1 MPDRPTGRHITLQH
15 WVGGVLLIS
24 ALLTGMV
31 TRCLWLDLRVVHGD
45 EANQAVKTARLLE
58 GETYRYDPGEHHG
71 PTLYFLTVPLLRL
84 AGATTLADTE
94 ISHYRLVPALA
105 GTLLVGVGGVL
116 AWSCAGP
123 FAGGAAA
130 WFLVL
135 SNGVTF
141 YSRYYIQEILL
152 TLFIAAAALALTWL
166 WRHPRGHLPWLGLG
180 ISMGLA
186 HATKETVVYFLFT
199 GMLSFVAAW
208 AYGHPWKQIDPP
220 PGRPGALK
228 ASARHMW
235 IGVMLALVSA
245 VLVSGLFYT
254 SFLTNL
260 PGAWH
265 ALTAYAT
272 YLHRAG
278 GQGSSGMHD
287 KPWYY
292 YLFLLTWYQPMAG
305 PRWSEAPVLG
315 LAAVAGV
322 DAFFGR
328 QPAER
333 GPSEPDRRVVRFL
346 FLWIVLSFGAFSLT
360 PYKTPWNIL
369 TPLALCCVLAGVGA
383 ARVAVMCGR
392 LWKPAVAVGI
402 AITLAAMAW
411 EARQA
416 WLGNVVYPADA
427 RNPYVYAHTTSAIR
441 KLEERIRDLSALHP
455 DGQDMPVYVVRLNGD
470 YWPLPWYLRE
480 LRRVGYWT
488 RVPDSLPV
496 PVIIAG
502 SEVAGALADKLG
514 DRYFSE
520 TQALRPGV
528 LLRVFIRRDLW
539 DQFIATRSTG
549 SAR

>member
-94 ISHYRLVPALA
+94 ISQYRLVPALA

-123 FAGGAAA
+123 FAGGTAA

-141 YSRYYIQEILL
+141 YSRYYIQEVLL
-152 TLFIAAAALALTWL
+152 TLFVTAAALALARL
-166 WRHPRGHLPWLGLG
+166 WRNPRGHLSWLVLG
-180 ISMGLA
+180 IATGLA

-199 GMLSFVAAW
+199 GLVSFVATW
-208 AYGHPWKQIDPP
+208 AYGHPWNQVDTPSA
-220 PGRPGALK
+220 RPGASRISARNVWGGVTLAL
-228 ASARHMW
+228 ASA
-235 IGVMLALVSA
+235 VV
-245 VLVSGLFYT
+245 VSGLFYT
-254 SFLTNL
+254 SFLTYL
-260 PGAWH
+260 PGAWR
-265 ALTAYAT
+265 AFTAYFT
-272 YLHRAG
+272 YLQRAG

-292 YLFLLTWYQPMAG
+292 YLYLLTWYQPMAG
-305 PRWSEAPVLG
+305 PRWSEAPVLA
-315 LAAVAGV
+315 LATIAGI
-322 DAFFGR
+322 DAFVGR
-328 QPAER
+328 QPASGGSQET
-333 GPSEPDRRVVRFL
+333 DRRVVRFL
-346 FLWIVLSFGAFSLT
+346 FLWTVLSFGAFSLT

-369 TPLALCCVLAGVGA
+369 TPLAWCCALAGVGA

-402 AITLAAMAW
+402 AITL
-411 EARQA
+411 
-416 WLGNVVYPADA
+416 
-427 RNPYVYAHTTSAIR
+427 
-441 KLEERIRDLSALHP
+441 
-455 DGQDMPVYVVRLNGD
+455 
-470 YWPLPWYLRE
+470 
-480 LRRVGYWT
+480 
-488 RVPDSLPV
+488 
-496 PVIIAG
+496 
-502 SEVAGALADKLG
+502 
-514 DRYFSE
+514 
-520 TQALRPGV
+520 
-528 LLRVFIRRDLW
+528 
-539 DQFIATRSTG
+539 
-549 SAR
+549 